1 MDIIERLQKI
11 IEHEQLSIPGFARK
25 IGVVD
30 QTVRGIVV
38 QKRNKPGFDMLVKI
52 LQTFDWLN
60 AEWLIT
66 GKGEMEKAESVAN
79 PDDLQQL
86 TELIK
91 YLREKDEKIEKLIE
105 EKTEWKVKFNL
116 IAKQL
121 ENDIRS
127 SNEKI
132 ISRSR

>member
-1 MDIIERLQKI
+1 MDIIERLQEI
-11 IEHEQLSIPGFARK
+11 IAHEGLTTSAFARK

-52 LQTFDWLN
+52 LQTFDWVN

-66 GKGEMEKAESVAN
+66 GKGEMIKSELPAKASDSPEMI
-79 PDDLQQL
+79 
-86 TELIK
+86 ELIN

-105 EKTEWKVKFNL
+105 EKTELKVKYD
-116 IAKQL
+116 IVSKEK
-121 ENDIRS
+121 ENM
-127 SNEKI
+127 KI
-132 ISRSR
+132 NIFPE

>member
-1 MDIIERLQKI
+1 
-11 IEHEQLSIPGFARK
+11 
-25 IGVVD
+25 
-30 QTVRGIVV
+30 
-38 QKRNKPGFDMLVKI
+38 MLVKI

-66 GKGEMEKAESVAN
+66 GKGEMEKAEPVAN

-86 TELIK
+86 TELIE
-91 YLREKDEKIEKLIE
+91 YLREKDEKIEKMIE